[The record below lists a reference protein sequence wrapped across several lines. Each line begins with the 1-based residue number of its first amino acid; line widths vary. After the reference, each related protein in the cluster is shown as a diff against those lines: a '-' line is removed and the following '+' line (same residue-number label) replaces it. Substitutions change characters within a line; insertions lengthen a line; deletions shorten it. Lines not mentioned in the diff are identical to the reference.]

1 MVIVSIVVFDDCFIV
16 FVFFFFKQKTAY
28 ELRISDWS
36 SDVCSSDLVDRTW
49 NADPCDQ
56 CRAYSGG
63 SAATSCCCP
72 GAKPDSLLS
81 ALRDGTSDPHW
92 RCSLRSPTAC
102 DRAFPAR
109 KGETME
115 RRRPALTAH
124 RQ

>member
-1 MVIVSIVVFDDCFIV
+1 M
-16 FVFFFFKQKTAY
+16 
-28 ELRISDWS
+28 RISDWS
-36 SDVCSSDLVDRTW
+36 SDVCSSDLNLLRPAGWQGPSSTCDNADPVDRTW

-81 ALRDGTSDPHW
+81 ALRDGTSDPNW
-92 RCSLRSPTAC
+92 RCSLCSPTAC
-102 DRAFPAR
+102 DRACPAR

-115 RRRPALTAH
+115 RGSQGGTAH
-124 RQ
+124 RQWRSED

>member
-1 MVIVSIVVFDDCFIV
+1 M
-16 FVFFFFKQKTAY
+16 
-28 ELRISDWS
+28 RISDWS
-36 SDVCSSDLVDRTW
+36 SDVCSSDLNLLRPAGWQGPSSTCDNADPVDRTW

-115 RRRPALTAH
+115 RRRPA
-124 RQ
+124 

>member
-1 MVIVSIVVFDDCFIV
+1 M
-16 FVFFFFKQKTAY
+16 
-28 ELRISDWS
+28 RISDWS
-36 SDVCSSDLVDRTW
+36 SDVCSSDLNLLRPAGWQGPSSTCDNADPVDRTW

-92 RCSLRSPTAC
+92 RCSLRKIGREEC
-102 DRAFPAR
+102 R
-109 KGETME
+109 E
-115 RRRPALTAH
+115 RGC
-124 RQ
+124 QYV